1 MTCATCASSQPEG
14 KRFCADC
21 GAPLTSVCPTC
32 GSPAVPGARFCG
44 DCGAPVAVIAPG
56 SHFAGPGIPAPP
68 GVGADGSATAV
79 AERRVCSILFCDLV
93 GFTSLSESR
102 DPEQVR
108 ELLSRYFDE
117 SRTLIERYGGTVEK
131 FIGDAVMAVW
141 GTPVAREGDAE
152 RAVRAA
158 FELVTRVAELGE
170 EIGATGLAARAG
182 VVTAEVA
189 VTLGA
194 VGQGMVAGDAVN
206 TAARVQAAAG
216 AGSCLVDEG
225 TWRATRGSIAFSP
238 AGEHELKGKVG
249 TTPLWRADRIV
260 SGTGG
265 KQRIDGLEARMFGR
279 DAELRLIKELF
290 HACAD
295 RKSARLVSVVGA
307 AGVGKSRLGW
317 EFEKYVDGLVSFVS
331 WHRGRCLSYGE
342 GVAFWALAEMVRQR
356 LDIAEEDASTIAR
369 AKLDA
374 GLDRYV
380 PEATDRVYVRPRL
393 ARLLGIAD
401 EPDQPFGREE
411 LFAGWRVFFERL
423 ADIDPVVMLIED
435 VHYGDAGLFDFIEHL
450 LDWAHGVPIF
460 VLTFARPEVE
470 ERRPGWG
477 SARPNATSLTL
488 EPLDALA
495 MQTMLDD
502 LVMGMP
508 ADAKVAIAAQAEGIP
523 LYAVETVRMLMDRD
537 VVQPIDGVY
546 RLVGDIGEL
555 SVPDSLQSLL
565 AARLDALDPESR
577 RLVADAAVLGTSF
590 PAEALTAVSGMP
602 DAEVRRILAEL
613 VRKEVLAVRADP
625 LSPERGHYGFTQ
637 TMFRQVAYDTQSRR
651 ERKARHLQ
659 VAEHLSRVFPDQGEE
674 VAEVVAEH
682 VLDALRAVPEDPDVP
697 DLRLRGCELL
707 DRAGQ
712 RALAVGAPATAAES
726 FGKAAGLAAESGW
739 ADREAALRES
749 AGSAHMVNADFTAA
763 ATEFDLAADCHRLAG
778 RPRESAR
785 VRLGTVEAL
794 MRVGRFTEATE
805 TLEDSLRV
813 LDEEPDAVLVHG
825 LALGAR
831 LTSFTG
837 ALHLAAPYLKRGFSI
852 AEGHRLDESLFAE
865 LFAAEGGLHRGQL
878 EPHRASASFREAARH
893 ARAIGDVDALS
904 GVLLNLSDC
913 LLSLGIEEAIDPA
926 RQAIA
931 LARRRGSK
939 YLLALGTGNLAQALM
954 LAGDWEAVDE
964 LMTEAEREGVRRMP
978 YCGWPAGLLGYYR
991 GDVDQ
996 VRRMTAEIS
1005 VLAGSQD
1012 PQDILNIALGDVLL
1026 AAVEGRSRAALE
1038 SSWTILDDPTAGE
1051 TSAEFY
1057 RYAVS
1062 TALDAGFAVEALDD
1076 VRRLIGW
1083 VRAVPRGHH
1092 HPLTASAADLAEARL
1107 LSRSS
1112 DPAADAAFVTA
1123 VGQFRE
1129 YGSPWHIA
1137 DALLRWAEHQQAAG
1151 NRDSDGFH
1159 AVVAEARAIAEGL
1172 ACPPL
1177 LDRVDALTAVTAS
1190 IST

>member
-1 MTCATCASSQPEG
+1 
-14 KRFCADC
+14 
-21 GAPLTSVCPTC
+21 
-32 GSPAVPGARFCG
+32 
-44 DCGAPVAVIAPG
+44 
-56 SHFAGPGIPAPP
+56 
-68 GVGADGSATAV
+68 
-79 AERRVCSILFCDLV
+79 
-93 GFTSLSESR
+93 
-102 DPEQVR
+102 
-108 ELLSRYFDE
+108 
-117 SRTLIERYGGTVEK
+117 
-131 FIGDAVMAVW
+131 
-141 GTPVAREGDAE
+141 
-152 RAVRAA
+152 
-158 FELVTRVAELGE
+158 
-170 EIGATGLAARAG
+170 
-182 VVTAEVA
+182 
-189 VTLGA
+189 
-194 VGQGMVAGDAVN
+194 
-206 TAARVQAAAG
+206 
-216 AGSCLVDEG
+216 
-225 TWRATRGSIAFSP
+225 
-238 AGEHELKGKVG
+238 
-249 TTPLWRADRIV
+249 
-260 SGTGG
+260 
-265 KQRIDGLEARMFGR
+265 MFGR

-317 EFEKYVDGLVSFVS
+317 EFEKYVDGLVELRVVAPWPVPVLRRGSRLLGARRDGPAAAR
-331 WHRGRCLSYGE
+331 HRRGGRVDDRPREAGRRPRPL
-342 GVAFWALAEMVRQR
+342 R
-356 LDIAEEDASTIAR
+356 AR
-369 AKLDA
+369 
-374 GLDRYV
+374 
-380 PEATDRVYVRPRL
+380 PATDRVYVRPRL

-401 EPDQPFGREE
+401 ERDEPFGREE

-423 ADIDPVVMLIED
+423 ADVDPVVMLIED

-1112 DPAADAAFVTA
+1112 DPAADAAFVDRGRPVPGVRVAVAHRRRSAAMGGAPTGGGEPRQRRVPRCGRRGPSHRGRAGLPTA
-1123 VGQFRE
+1123 ARPSRRAHRRHGVDL
-1129 YGSPWHIA
+1129 HLTI
-1137 DALLRWAEHQQAAG
+1137 AEHPAG
-1151 NRDSDGFH
+1151 
-1159 AVVAEARAIAEGL
+1159 
-1172 ACPPL
+1172 
-1177 LDRVDALTAVTAS
+1177 
-1190 IST
+1190 